1 MRVLFDQGTP
11 APLRHALAP
20 HEVST
25 AFELGWSNL
34 ENGDLLREAEGRFEV
49 FVTTDQ
55 NLRHQQNLGGR
66 QLAILVLPTTNWLEI
81 QRHQSEVVVAVNSMQ
96 PGDYRELRW

>member
-1 MRVLFDQGTP
+1 MRVLFDQGRP
-11 APLRHALAP
+11 APLRRALLP

-34 ENGDLLREAEGRFEV
+34 ENGDLLHAAEGRFQV
-49 FVTTDQ
+49 LVTTDQ
-55 NLRHQQNLGGR
+55 NLKYQRNLGGR

-81 QRHQSEVVVAVNSMQ
+81 QRRQDEVAVAVNSLR
-96 PGDYRELRW
+96 PSEYRELHW

>member
-49 FVTTDQ
+49 FATT
-55 NLRHQQNLGGR
+55 LK
-66 QLAILVLPTTNWLEI
+66 TSFT
-81 QRHQSEVVVAVNSMQ
+81 
-96 PGDYRELRW
+96 